1 MRTIAALFVAPRGS
15 IAKRSHP
22 FPPMGFWDWWEQ
34 DYRLWGPSFVG
45 GQTAPRWR
53 ARLSHRRSL
62 PWVGRTKREAIATP
76 AAFRD
81 ELLAMA
87 RGAE

>member
-1 MRTIAALFVAPRGS
+1 MAKNVVA
-15 IAKRSHP
+15 
-22 FPPMGFWDWWEQ
+22 
-34 DYRLWGPSFVG
+34 
-45 GQTAPRWR
+45 
-53 ARLSHRRSL
+53 
-62 PWVGRTKREAIATP
+62 WVLIGIGLMMLHATP